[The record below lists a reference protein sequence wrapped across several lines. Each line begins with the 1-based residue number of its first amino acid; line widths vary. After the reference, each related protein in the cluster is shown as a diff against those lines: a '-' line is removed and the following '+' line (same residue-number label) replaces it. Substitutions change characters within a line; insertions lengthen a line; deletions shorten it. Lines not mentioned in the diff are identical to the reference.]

1 MIKFVQ
7 KSSRCAQRQ
16 LGENIGEEIKSLL
29 EEVENIEDRS
39 KKDCSIFDICE
50 LGMELTSILTQMNSS
65 MMFQTHVNENI
76 AKPPNQGMNQAQQE
90 SFNNLN
96 KQINDIKDMCKGMV
110 DKEKDYEQKLK
121 DLKDKY
127 EEQLRES
134 RQKI

>member
-1 MIKFVQ
+1 
-7 KSSRCAQRQ
+7 
-16 LGENIGEEIKSLL
+16 
-29 EEVENIEDRS
+29 
-39 KKDCSIFDICE
+39 
-50 LGMELTSILTQMNSS
+50 MNSS

-110 DKEKDYEQKLK
+110 NKEKDYEQKLK